1 MTAIVVDT
9 DRLRWKATLL
19 EVFLGSIRRAQREI
33 SEATEMGSGYDGQ
46 LRRQVMA
53 IAGDDESLVRVLA
66 SDLEEL
72 ISRLRQ
78 ITAAF
83 EAADAIGVSDP
94 ALGSQFTQLID
105 GGLLLSSLPSV
116 YRYGDPLL
124 ELEERLW
131 LTHDPEARAL
141 LLGGGANG
149 YLRAFARS
157 PLFPSSGSEADYWRA
172 LQVFLYVSGA
182 VEAQPPLPTW
192 RAAASASGRE
202 LDAYVA
208 VATGVREQHVD
219 AWFRAAETH
228 AMGLDTAI
236 GEIVDMTHAGETIE
250 QHFGFSMAGNW
261 SEGDQDDI
269 VEAVLMVSH
278 AMASSTPGADS
289 AGETFRGVFDGIE
302 YTLETGGAER
312 TWYCTG
318 GGAGMACQPGAR
330 DRISP
335 QTIAH
340 ELGHSFN
347 ARLANHLDG
356 QIEDLAISDIERAEL
371 VEMARDLRP
380 YSQLN
385 SEEIVAEIDGE
396 IVHVAGPPPGGG
408 YQRTDLGYATLG
420 TPWQQHSLRWGGG
433 DPTGNT
439 ANEDYADMFLGW
451 AYDGF
456 TDDPAGDAR
465 YGWMENHMPAWIEQ
479 ASQPIN
485 LEWLADPAP

>member
-9 DRLRWKATLL
+9 DTLRWKATLL
-19 EVFLGSIRRAQREI
+19 EVFLASIRRAQREI
-33 SEATEMGSGYDGQ
+33 SEATEMGAGYDGQ

-53 IAGDDESLVRVLA
+53 IAGEDESMVRILA

-94 ALGSQFTQLID
+94 ALGGQFTALID
-105 GGLLLSSLPSV
+105 GGLLLSSLPSM

-131 LTHDPEARAL
+131 LTHDPEQRAL
-141 LLGGGANG
+141 LLAGGVNG

-157 PLFPSSGSEADYWRA
+157 PLFPTRGSEADYWRA
-172 LQVFLYVSGA
+172 LQVFLYVNGA
-182 VEAQPPLPTW
+182 TQAQPALATW
-192 RAAASASGRE
+192 QGAAGAAGLE
-202 LDAYVA
+202 LDGYVA

-236 GEIVDMTHAGETIE
+236 GEIVDMTLADETIE
-250 QHFGFSMAGNW
+250 QHFGFSLQGNW

-278 AMASSTPGADS
+278 AMASSTPAAEAANGAFQS
-289 AGETFRGVFDGIE
+289 VFGGIDF
-302 YTLETGGAER
+302 TLETGAAER

-318 GGAGMACQPGAR
+318 GGAGMACAPGAH

-356 QIEDLAISDIERAEL
+356 QIGELAISDLERAEL
-371 VEMARDLRP
+371 VESARDLRP
-380 YSQLN
+380 YSEL
-385 SEEIVAEIDGE
+385 SGEEIVAEVDGE
-396 IVHVAGPPPGGG
+396 IVHVAGRPPGGG

-433 DPTGNT
+433 DPSGNT
-439 ANEDYADMFLGW
+439 VNEDYADMFLGW

-456 TDDPAGDAR
+456 ADDPAGDAR
-465 YGWMENHMPAWIEQ
+465 YGWMENHMAEWIEQ
-479 ASQPIN
+479 ASQPID
-485 LEWLADPAP
+485 LEWLADAAP